1 MKANCFQISLLLPV
15 AGEVWSTL
23 AVEINS
29 KSVFPRVFIS
39 RLLIFWVN
47 SSRF

>member
-23 AVEINS
+23 TVEINS
-29 KSVFPRVFIS
+29 KSMLACVFIS
-39 RLLIFWVN
+39 SMTVFWVN